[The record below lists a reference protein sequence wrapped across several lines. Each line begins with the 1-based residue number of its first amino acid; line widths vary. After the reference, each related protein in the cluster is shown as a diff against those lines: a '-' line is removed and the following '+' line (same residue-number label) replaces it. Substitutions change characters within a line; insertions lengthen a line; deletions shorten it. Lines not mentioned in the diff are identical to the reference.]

1 MAKLASI
8 TEDKSKMSIDR
19 LYLIH
24 TMELAKMGLNMN
36 IFPTLKELWENADER
51 EKKKK
56 NVKWRGE
63 GHVTLIYVLGYHK
76 CGGIKSIVSLKY
88 SNNIMA

>member
-1 MAKLASI
+1 
-8 TEDKSKMSIDR
+8 MSIDR

-56 NVKWRGE
+56 NVK
-63 GHVTLIYVLGYHK
+63 
-76 CGGIKSIVSLKY
+76 
-88 SNNIMA
+88 